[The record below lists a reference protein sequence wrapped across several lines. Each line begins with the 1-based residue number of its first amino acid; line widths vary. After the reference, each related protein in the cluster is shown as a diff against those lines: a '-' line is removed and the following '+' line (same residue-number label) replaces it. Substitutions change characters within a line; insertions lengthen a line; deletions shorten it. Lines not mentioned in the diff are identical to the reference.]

1 MELKSGD
8 VLSFGGSSRL
18 FVVKGDEAAAARER
32 AEGLLVEPGRNR
44 GEERATRSL
53 VECKHNSKPVEQ
65 GATWGFDA
73 DAVEESELP
82 EYLRDD
88 RGFLEYGDEVR
99 SSLRRDEMREK
110 DAKLLEKVE
119 TKVKK
124 ANNVRREIRRLL
136 AKEKGVEGLSEGQR
150 AMLDKNEQ
158 TAARLLEEIAELERT
173 IRERNAQ
180 RDGKKIT
187 TNCVDVDD
195 PFETSMLDLTEKL
208 PRAKTAEER
217 LERRKRR
224 FNATQP
230 VAGANTRPEPKPD
243 LPDTYDK
250 LLAEKLLVERQLD
263 RARRVADAIS
273 TDSDRV
279 KGGGDDDDDAL
290 DRFLAQN
297 ETLRRADIATAVS
310 RDIASLQAKHRELE
324 RLSTLAK
331 PALPPIA
338 FDKTVT
344 EQLPV
349 AAIPAPTAAETGKII
364 GPSRVSQEKQ
374 TASLSHTMRM
384 LASSSKPDAETDR
397 GGGVD
402 STKLNE
408 DQRVERTKP
417 SRDSDVLAESRKRHR
432 GPPAACNKTDDFL
445 EGGEQPWVP
454 PIDQDGSGR
463 TKLNDLLG
471 Y

>member
-18 FVVKGDEAAAARER
+18 FVIKGDEAAAARER
-32 AEGLLVEPGRNR
+32 AEDLLLEPSRNR

-53 VECKHNSKPVEQ
+53 VESTDNSKPTEQ

-73 DAVEESELP
+73 DAVEEDELP

-99 SSLRRDEMREK
+99 SSLRRDEIREK

-119 TKVKK
+119 AKVKK

-136 AKEKGVEGLSEGQR
+136 AKEKGLEGLSDGQR
-150 AMLDKNEQ
+150 AMLGKNEQ
-158 TAARLLEEIAELERT
+158 TAARLLDEIAELERT
-173 IRERNAQ
+173 VRERNAQ
-180 RDGKKIT
+180 RDGKKLT
-187 TNCVDVDD
+187 TTCVDVDD
-195 PFETSMLDLTEKL
+195 PFETSMRDLTEKL
-208 PRAKTAEER
+208 PRAKTLEER

-230 VAGANTRPEPKPD
+230 VAGESTRSQPKPD

-250 LLAEKLLVERQLD
+250 LMAEKLVVERQLD
-263 RARRVADAIS
+263 RAHRVADAIS
-273 TDSDRV
+273 TEGDRIE
-279 KGGGDDDDDAL
+279 KIEEDNDAL

-297 ETLRRADIATAVS
+297 ETLRRADIASAVS
-310 RDIASLQAKHRELE
+310 RDIATLQAKHRELE
-324 RLSTLAK
+324 RLCALAK
-331 PALPPIA
+331 PALPPMA
-338 FDKTVT
+338 LNKTFT

-349 AAIPAPTAAETGKII
+349 AAAPVPSSTETVTV
-364 GPSRVSQEKQ
+364 PSRGSRNKQ
-374 TASLSHTMRM
+374 TAGLSHTMRM
-384 LASSSKPDAETDR
+384 LASSAKFDEERDR
-397 GGGVD
+397 GGGID
-402 STKLNE
+402 STKLNKE
-408 DQRVERTKP
+408 KPDEPTKP
-417 SRDSDVLAESRKRHR
+417 RPDSDVMAESRKRHR
-432 GPPAACNKTDDFL
+432 SATAAGARAEDFL